1 MVVVDGANHSQ
12 KDDVEGNR
20 GSLMKDGAE
29 AFVLFLPGAKLVLR
43 SSVLTV
49 LDLEVDVMLENAE
62 NLGRCCLGKVDPQ
75 MAGSAAEVLQV
86 SLRCPL
92 PLLRT
97 HPHSLVV
104 CCFFVFAEMGAT
116 STASRRLGKPIFV
129 WEAGW
134 NEPLW
139 YDFSFSC
146 NINLKVLRSQPF
158 AAAYIHETKQGPS
171 EPVLLMALEI
181 MLHAKLCLLVI
192 NFLIACAGPFS
203 RKG

>member
-1 MVVVDGANHSQ
+1 MRADNRAGKSTSGKNKLGSVIDRMNMKLGSEFLNSLRIKTQLLKRLQRVIVVDGATHSQ
-12 KDDVEGNR
+12 KDDVESNG
-20 GSLMKDGAE
+20 GFLKDGAE

-129 WEAGW
+129 
-134 NEPLW
+134 
-139 YDFSFSC
+139 
-146 NINLKVLRSQPF
+146 
-158 AAAYIHETKQGPS
+158 
-171 EPVLLMALEI
+171 
-181 MLHAKLCLLVI
+181 
-192 NFLIACAGPFS
+192 
-203 RKG
+203 

>member
-97 HPHSLVV
+97 HPPSLLAG
-104 CCFFVFAEMGAT
+104 CFLFSWRWEQPVRHPDGLVNLFLSEKRVGMSHFGMIL
-116 STASRRLGKPIFV
+116 ASAV
-129 WEAGW
+129 
-134 NEPLW
+134 
-139 YDFSFSC
+139 
-146 NINLKVLRSQPF
+146 
-158 AAAYIHETKQGPS
+158 T
-171 EPVLLMALEI
+171 
-181 MLHAKLCLLVI
+181 
-192 NFLIACAGPFS
+192 
-203 RKG
+203 